1 MDQARL
7 IIAIGLS
14 FLVFFIWDAFFVEKK
29 PIEPPATEQTEPTP
43 DQAPSESIV
52 KKPAPPVP
60 AAADPEKAIQP
71 AMPAAPRVQTTAA
84 RDILVTTD
92 KYEARISEQGAA
104 ITSFRLKDHQDRV
117 GEKGNMLELVPAVIK
132 AGTTRLHFED
142 SRLGGVHKALFSVGN
157 QPSNLIVDSEKQSL
171 TLAWNGTDGVD
182 VVKTYTFY
190 KSTYLIDLEIAI
202 INNTTGTLVEQ
213 PAIELIGPR
222 PQKTSYAF
230 EGPSAYINNELEQ
243 IKIKSI
249 EEKDKYDGR
258 IQWIALQ
265 DRYFLTSLL
274 TDPKNEA
281 QLILGATKE
290 VLKNKYVHPPIKIE
304 PGQQVVLQHQLFMGP
319 KQMDLLNAA
328 GKGLGKLLDFGWF
341 DFLARPCLHF
351 LNMIYGV
358 IPNYGL
364 AIIILTIIIKI
375 LLWPLG
381 TKSYKSMNEMK
392 RIQPLM
398 AEIREKYKNDK
409 KKQNEEVMNLY
420 RTYKVNPMGGCL
432 PMVLQIP
439 VFFALYRMLYEAIEL
454 RHAPFIG
461 WINDLSAPDR
471 LFNFGF
477 SVPLMEPPYGI
488 PVLTLIMGAS
498 MFLQQKMS
506 PPMGDPDQA
515 KMMMA
520 MPIIFTFIFI
530 NFSSGLVLYWL
541 VNNVLSIAQQYYIQK
556 KFA

>member
-1 MDQARL
+1 MDQVRL
-7 IIAIGLS
+7 IVAIGLS

-29 PIEPPATEQTEPTP
+29 PIETPATQQAETAP
-43 DQAPSESIV
+43 DQVPSQSVV
-52 KKPAPPVP
+52 KGPAPPVRP
-60 AAADPEKAIQP
+60 ATGQKKAIQT
-71 AMPAAPRVQTTAA
+71 AAPTSSQVQTPTA

-92 KYEARISEQGAA
+92 KYEARLSERGAA
-104 ITSFRLKDHQDRV
+104 ITSFRLKDYQDKV
-117 GEKGNMLELVPAVIK
+117 GENGNMLELVPAFIK
-132 AGTTRLHFED
+132 DGTSRVHFED
-142 SRLGGVHKALFSVGN
+142 SRLGEVHKAMFSAGN
-157 QPSNLIVDSEKQSL
+157 HPTNLIVDKEKQSL
-171 TLAWNGTDGVD
+171 VLTWQGTDGVD
-182 VVKTYTFY
+182 VVKTYTFHPG
-190 KSTYLIDLEIAI
+190 KYLIDLDIAI
-202 INNTTGTLVEQ
+202 VNHTAGTLNER

-222 PQKTSYAF
+222 PQKTSYTF

-249 EEKDKYDGR
+249 EKTNTYKGR
-258 IQWIALQ
+258 IEWIALQ
-265 DRYFLTSLL
+265 DRYFLTGLL
-274 TDPKNEA
+274 TDPNNEA
-281 QLILGATKE
+281 HLVLGATRE
-290 VLKNKYVHPPIKIE
+290 TLQNKYVHPATRIE
-304 PGQQVVLQHQLFMGP
+304 PGQQVVLKHQLFIGP
-319 KQMDLLNAA
+319 KQMDLLNEV
-328 GKGLGKLLDFGWF
+328 GKGLGNLIDFGWF

-351 LNMIYGV
+351 MNMIYGV

-364 AIIILTIIIKI
+364 AIIILTIIIKL

-409 KKQNEEVMNLY
+409 KKQNEEVMSLY

-471 LFNFGF
+471 LFNFGITI
-477 SVPLMEPPYGI
+477 PLMEPPYGI

-506 PPMGDPDQA
+506 PPMGDPAQA
-515 KMMMA
+515 KLMMA
-520 MPIIFTFIFI
+520 MPIVFTFIFI

>member
-1 MDQARL
+1 MDQVRL
-7 IIAIGLS
+7 FIAIGLS
-14 FLVFFIWDAFFVEKK
+14 FLIFFIWDAFFVEKK
-29 PIEPPATEQTEPTP
+29 PIEPPATEQTETTP
-43 DQAPSESIV
+43 QKTPPESVV
-52 KKPAPPVP
+52 KKPAPTVPTSTDLEKTTPVYTP
-60 AAADPEKAIQP
+60 TTPQ
-71 AMPAAPRVQTTAA
+71 VQTHTA
-84 RDILVTTD
+84 RDILITTD
-92 KYEARISEQGAA
+92 KYEARINERGAA
-104 ITSFRLKDHQDRV
+104 ITSFRLKDYQDRV
-117 GEKGNMLELVPAVIK
+117 GADGNMLELVPSVVAE
-132 AGTTRLHFED
+132 GTTRLHFED
-142 SRLGGVHKALFSVGN
+142 SRLSGVHKALFSAGN
-157 QPSNLIVDSEKQSL
+157 QPGNLIVDSEKQSL
-171 TLAWNGTDGVD
+171 VLTWKGDQGVGII
-182 VVKTYTFY
+182 KTYTFHPG
-190 KSTYLIDLEIAI
+190 KYLIDLDIAI
-202 INNTTGTLVEQ
+202 INNTAGTLVEQ
-213 PAIELIGPR
+213 PAIELVGAR
-222 PQKTSYAF
+222 PQKTSYTF
-230 EGPSAYINNELEQ
+230 EGPSAYLNNELEQ

-249 EEKDKYDGR
+249 EEKDKYEGR
-258 IQWIALQ
+258 IEWIALQ
-265 DRYFLTSLL
+265 DRYFLTGLL
-274 TDPKNEA
+274 TDPENEA
-281 QLILGATKE
+281 HLMLGATKKA
-290 VLKNKYVHPPIKIE
+290 LMNKYVHPPIKIE
-304 PGQQVVLQHQLFMGP
+304 AGQQVVVKHQLFMGP
-319 KQMDLLNAA
+319 KQMDLLNAV
-328 GKGLGKLLDFGWF
+328 GKGLGNLIDFGWF

-351 LNMIYGV
+351 MNLIYGV

-409 KKQNEEVMNLY
+409 TKQNQEVMNLY

-477 SVPLMEPPYGI
+477 TVPLMEPPYGI
-488 PVLTLIMGAS
+488 PVLTLIMGAT

-506 PPMGDPDQA
+506 PPMGDPAQA
-515 KMMMA
+515 KMMML
-520 MPIIFTFIFI
+520 MPVVFTFIFI

>member
-1 MDQARL
+1 MDQVRL
-7 IIAIGLS
+7 IVAIGLS

-29 PIEPPATEQTEPTP
+29 PVEAPATQQTET
-43 DQAPSESIV
+43 APEKVKSESVV
-52 KKPAPPVP
+52 KGPAPPVRP
-60 AAADPEKAIQP
+60 ATDQKKVIQT
-71 AMPAAPRVQTTAA
+71 AAPTPSQVRTPTA

-92 KYEARISEQGAA
+92 KYEARISERGAA
-104 ITSFRLKDHQDRV
+104 ITSFRLKDYQDKV
-117 GEKGNMLELVPAVIK
+117 GENGNMLELVPAFIK
-132 AGTTRLHFED
+132 DGTTRVHFED
-142 SRLGGVHKALFSVGN
+142 SRLGEVHKALFSAGN
-157 QPSNLIVDSEKQSL
+157 HPTNLTVDNEKQSL
-171 TLAWNGTDGVD
+171 VLTWKGTDGVE
-182 VVKTYTFY
+182 VVKTYTFHPG
-190 KSTYLIDLEIAI
+190 KYLIDLDIAI
-202 INNTTGTLVEQ
+202 VNHTAGTLNER
-213 PAIELIGPR
+213 PAIELVGPR
-222 PQKTSYAF
+222 PQKTSYTF

-249 EEKDKYDGR
+249 EKTNTYNGR
-258 IQWIALQ
+258 IEWIALQ
-265 DRYFLTSLL
+265 DRYFLTGLL
-274 TDPKNEA
+274 TDPNNEA
-281 QLILGATKE
+281 HLVLGATRE
-290 VLKNKYVHPPIKIE
+290 TLQNKYVHPPTRIE
-304 PGQQVVLQHQLFMGP
+304 PGQQVVLKHQLFIGP
-319 KQMDLLNAA
+319 KQMDLLNDV
-328 GKGLGKLLDFGWF
+328 GKGLGNLIDFGWF

-351 LNMIYGV
+351 MNMIYGV

-364 AIIILTIIIKI
+364 AIIILTIIIKL

-409 KKQNEEVMNLY
+409 KKQNEEVMSLY

-471 LFNFGF
+471 LFNFGITI
-477 SVPLMEPPYGI
+477 PLMEPPYGI

-506 PPMGDPDQA
+506 PPMGDPAQA
-515 KMMMA
+515 KLMMA
-520 MPIIFTFIFI
+520 MPIVFTFIFI

>member
-1 MDQARL
+1 MDQVRL
-7 IIAIGLS
+7 IVAIGLS

-29 PIEPPATEQTEPTP
+29 PIETPATQQTETAP
-43 DQAPSESIV
+43 DQVPSESVV
-52 KKPAPPVP
+52 KGPATPVRP
-60 AAADPEKAIQP
+60 ATDQKKAIQT
-71 AMPAAPRVQTTAA
+71 AAPTLPQVRTPTA
-84 RDILVTTD
+84 RDIMVTTD
-92 KYEARISEQGAA
+92 KYEARLSERGAA
-104 ITSFRLKDHQDRV
+104 ITSFRLKDHQDKV
-117 GEKGNMLELVPAVIK
+117 GENGNMLELVPAFIK
-132 AGTTRLHFED
+132 DGTTRVHFED
-142 SRLGGVHKALFSVGN
+142 SRLGEAHKALFSAGN
-157 QPSNLIVDSEKQSL
+157 HPANLIVDNEKQSL
-171 TLAWNGTDGVD
+171 VLTWQGTDGVD
-182 VVKTYTFY
+182 VVKTYTFHPG
-190 KSTYLIDLEIAI
+190 KYLIDLDIAI
-202 INNTTGTLVEQ
+202 VNHTAGALNER

-222 PQKTSYAF
+222 PQKTSYTF

-249 EEKDKYDGR
+249 EKTNTYRGR
-258 IQWIALQ
+258 IEWIALQ
-265 DRYFLTSLL
+265 DRYFLTGLL
-274 TDPKNEA
+274 TDPNNEA
-281 QLILGATKE
+281 HLVLGATRE
-290 VLKNKYVHPPIKIE
+290 TLQNKYVHPPTRIE
-304 PGQQVVLQHQLFMGP
+304 PGQQVVLKHQLFIGP
-319 KQMDLLNAA
+319 KQMDLLNEV
-328 GKGLGKLLDFGWF
+328 GKGLGNLIDFGWF

-351 LNMIYGV
+351 MNMIYGV

-364 AIIILTIIIKI
+364 AIIILTIIIKL

-409 KKQNEEVMNLY
+409 KKQNEEVMSLY

-471 LFNFGF
+471 LFNFGITI
-477 SVPLMEPPYGI
+477 PLMEPPYGI

-506 PPMGDPDQA
+506 PPMGDPAQA
-515 KMMMA
+515 KLMMA
-520 MPIIFTFIFI
+520 MPIVFTFIFI

>member
-1 MDQARL
+1 MDQVRL
-7 IIAIGLS
+7 IVAIGLS

-29 PIEPPATEQTEPTP
+29 PIETPATQQAETAP
-43 DQAPSESIV
+43 DQVPSRSVV
-52 KKPAPPVP
+52 KGPAPPVRP
-60 AAADPEKAIQP
+60 ATGQKKAIQT
-71 AMPAAPRVQTTAA
+71 AAPTSSQVQTPTA

-92 KYEARISEQGAA
+92 KYEARLSERGAA
-104 ITSFRLKDHQDRV
+104 ITSFRLKDYQDKV
-117 GEKGNMLELVPAVIK
+117 GENGNMLELVPAFIK
-132 AGTTRLHFED
+132 DGTSRVHFED
-142 SRLGGVHKALFSVGN
+142 SRLGEVHKAMFSAGN
-157 QPSNLIVDSEKQSL
+157 HPTNLIVDKEKQSL
-171 TLAWNGTDGVD
+171 VLTWQGTDGVD
-182 VVKTYTFY
+182 VVKTYTFHPG
-190 KSTYLIDLEIAI
+190 KYLIDLDIAI
-202 INNTTGTLVEQ
+202 VNHTAGTLNER

-222 PQKTSYAF
+222 PQKTSYTF

-249 EEKDKYDGR
+249 EKTNTYKGR
-258 IQWIALQ
+258 IEWIALQ
-265 DRYFLTSLL
+265 DRYFLTGLL
-274 TDPKNEA
+274 TDPNNEA
-281 QLILGATKE
+281 HLGLGATRE
-290 VLKNKYVHPPIKIE
+290 TLQNKYVHPATRIE
-304 PGQQVVLQHQLFMGP
+304 PGQQVVLKHQLFIGP
-319 KQMDLLNAA
+319 KQMDLLNEV
-328 GKGLGKLLDFGWF
+328 GKGLGNLIDFGWF

-351 LNMIYGV
+351 MNMIYGV

-364 AIIILTIIIKI
+364 AIIILTIIIKL

-409 KKQNEEVMNLY
+409 KKQNEEVMSLY

-471 LFNFGF
+471 LFNFGITI
-477 SVPLMEPPYGI
+477 PLMEPPYGI

-506 PPMGDPDQA
+506 PPMGDPAQA
-515 KMMMA
+515 KLMMA
-520 MPIIFTFIFI
+520 MPIVFTFIFI